1 MRAAVALQV
10 LATLAVSVLAIGA
23 AGGSTLAVALQLAAG
38 VVGAV
43 VALIVARFARLD
55 SRMAGLVLLAWVL
68 VIEAWVLVAGVSMEG
83 VRRWLALGPVLLH
96 PASLLVPL
104 AVWSAARRLDAIAAA
119 MLAAT
124 LAVLAAQPDAAAV
137 LALTLALGAVAI
149 LDQYKRR
156 WAVALT
162 VLGAA
167 CAAWAFTRVDPLPAV
182 DHVETV
188 IPNAFAAAPVIGVL
202 AGLAMAAL
210 PLAMLWRRRTPQTL
224 ALAAAWTGFILANL
238 VANYPAPVIG
248 AGASPVLGW
257 LLSVGLASS
266 RRLLPEG
273 EGGTRAGGVGG

>member
-23 AGGSTLAVALQLAAG
+23 AGGSSLAVALQLAAG

-43 VALIVARFARLD
+43 VALIVARFARLE

-83 VRRWLALGPVLLH
+83 VRRWVALGPVLLH

-104 AVWSAARRLDAIAAA
+104 AVWSAARRLDATSAV

-137 LALTLALGAVAI
+137 LALTLALGAVAV
-149 LDQYKRR
+149 LDKDKRR
-156 WAVALT
+156 WAAALT
-162 VLGAA
+162 ALGAA

-182 DHVETV
+182 DHVERV
-188 IPNAFAAAPVIGVL
+188 IPNAFAASPAIGIL
-202 AGLAMAAL
+202 AGLAMAVL
-210 PLAMLWRRRTPQTL
+210 PLAMLWRRRTLETL
-224 ALAAAWTGFILANL
+224 ALAAAWTGFVLANL

-257 LLSVGLASS
+257 LLSVGLAFG
-266 RRLLPEG
+266 RG
-273 EGGTRAGGVGG
+273 ELQYRQRYP

>member
-1 MRAAVALQV
+1 MRAAAFIAAQV
-10 LATLAVSVLAIGA
+10 LATLAISALAIRA
-23 AGGSTLAVALQLAAG
+23 SGGSSQAMILQLAAG
-38 VVGAV
+38 VVGALI
-43 VALIVARFARLD
+43 ALAVARFARLEG
-55 SRMAGLVLLAWVL
+55 RMTALVLLAWVL

-83 VRRWLALGPVLLH
+83 VKRWVALGPVLLH

-104 AVWSAARRLDAIAAA
+104 AAWSAARCLNALAAA
-119 MLAAT
+119 LLAVT

-137 LALTLALGAVAI
+137 LALTLALAAVAI
-149 LDQYKRR
+149 TDKAKRG
-156 WAVALT
+156 WASGLA

-167 CAAWAFTRVDPLPAV
+167 CAAWAFNRVDPLPAV

-210 PLAMLWRRRTPQTL
+210 PLAMLWRRRTSETL

-266 RRLLPEG
+266 ARPAPR
-273 EGGTRAGGVGG
+273 GGSAG